1 MHGLHYA
8 TYIHSL
14 HLLRACYIYTL
25 HLLHACY
32 NIHYECVQFSR
43 NRVQTSCDSVSDF
56 LKIFESIA
64 DLQALRVVG
73 VLGE

>member
-1 MHGLHYA
+1 MDCIMLHTYTLCIYCMHV
-8 TYIHSL
+8 
-14 HLLRACYIYTL
+14 IYTL
-25 HLLHACY
+25 CIYCMHVIY
-32 NIHYECVQFSR
+32 TECVQLSR

>member
-1 MHGLHYA
+1 MDCIMLHTYTLCIYCMHV
-8 TYIHSL
+8 
-14 HLLRACYIYTL
+14 IYTMN
-25 HLLHACY
+25 AC
-32 NIHYECVQFSR
+32 NSVAI